1 MNVKKNIIFVF
12 VAIALIIVL
21 VVLTINHYCMKKPE
35 TSQNIENKIH
45 SFDLTTYSYELEK
58 FKSDKYVDKYSNADD
73 VRTEA
78 EKIWVEIYG
87 DDVIEQKPYEVSF
100 DEDNNVWLVNGVFH
114 EKNAFGG
121 VAYILIEKDTG
132 KVLAVW
138 HTK

>member
-1 MNVKKNIIFVF
+1 MNIKKISIFIF
-12 VAIALIIVL
+12 VAIALVMVL
-21 VVLTINHYCMKKPE
+21 VVIVVNYNKINKFE
-35 TSQNIENKIH
+35 TLQHTENEIH
-45 SFDLTTYSYELEK
+45 SFDLTKYRSELEN

-73 VRTEA
+73 VKAEA

-87 DDVIEQKPYEVSF
+87 NDIIEQKPYEVSF

-114 EKNAFGG
+114 EKYASGG
-121 VAYILIEKDTG
+121 VAYILIEKNTG